1 MSIINEQ
8 IELSEVILH
17 GNRMAETAKIGY
29 LADEIPSSAKS
40 RLTLHSE
47 RKEFTGITSGYHL
60 DHQYPDNRPVFD
72 GQNIVTS
79 ETGIETINNSKTAG
93 VLG

>member
-8 IELSEVILH
+8 IEISNKVRHDQEYSDQFISNSSTLK
-17 GNRMAETAKIGY
+17 RMHVKNV
-29 LADEIPSSAKS
+29 
-40 RLTLHSE
+40 
-47 RKEFTGITSGYHL
+47 SGYHG
-60 DHQYPDNRPVFD
+60 DYQYPDNRPVID

-79 ETGIETINNSKTAG
+79 ETGLETMNNSKTAG